1 MPIEIQSLLNAETIV
16 IVAVLALTG
25 LVALVLLQGLSL
37 RRRVDEMLQEDTAA
51 HATLRTAADRV
62 ARIEAETTGA
72 ERDELSI
79 VVPSE
84 LRERLGE
91 VELTLARRGG
101 VAVPAAIRVALER
114 GLTAF
119 DAELR
124 QPRELAPAA
133 GAGRDRD
140 PYVDRAPVEIES
152 RKLYLSHG
160 FSRSEDDTRDRW
172 AEERNGR

>member
-1 MPIEIQSLLNAETIV
+1 MPVEIQSLLNAETIV

-72 ERDELSI
+72 ERDESSI
-79 VVPSE
+79 TVPSE

-91 VELTLARRGG
+91 VARARR
-101 VAVPAAIRVALER
+101 RV
-114 GLTAF
+114 
-119 DAELR
+119 
-124 QPRELAPAA
+124 
-133 GAGRDRD
+133 GAGRHPRGAGTG
-140 PYVDRAPVEIES
+140 PHRLRRRAWP
-152 RKLYLSHG
+152 
-160 FSRSEDDTRDRW
+160 
-172 AEERNGR
+172 AA

>member
-1 MPIEIQSLLNAETIV
+1 MPIEVQSLLNADTIV
-16 IVAVLALTG
+16 IVAVVALAG
-25 LVALVLLQGLSL
+25 LVALVLMQGLSL
-37 RRRVDEMLQEDTAA
+37 RRRVDEMLQED
-51 HATLRTAADRV
+51 TAADRV

-79 VVPSE
+79 AVPSE

-91 VELTLARRGG
+91 VARRGG
-101 VAVPAAIRVALER
+101 VSVPAAIRVALER

-119 DAELR
+119 DAELG
-124 QPRELAPAA
+124 QPREPAPAA

-140 PYVDRAPVEIES
+140 PYVDRAPVE
-152 RKLYLSHG
+152 
-160 FSRSEDDTRDRW
+160 DDTRDRW

>member
-1 MPIEIQSLLNAETIV
+1 MPVEVQSLLNAETIV
-16 IVAVLALTG
+16 IVAVLALAG

-37 RRRVDEMLQEDTAA
+37 RRRVDEMLQEDTA
-51 HATLRTAADRV
+51 DRV

-79 VVPSE
+79 AVPSE

-91 VELTLARRGG
+91 VARRGG
-101 VAVPAAIRVALER
+101 VSVPAAIRVALER
-114 GLTAF
+114 GLTVF
-119 DAELR
+119 DAELG

-133 GAGRDRD
+133 GVGRDRD
-140 PYVDRAPVEIES
+140 PYVDRAPV
-152 RKLYLSHG
+152 
-160 FSRSEDDTRDRW
+160 EDDTRDRW

>member
-1 MPIEIQSLLNAETIV
+1 MPVEVQSLLNAETIV

-51 HATLRTAADRV
+51 DRV

-79 VVPSE
+79 AVPSE

-91 VELTLARRGG
+91 VARRGG
-101 VAVPAAIRVALER
+101 VSVPAAIRVALER
-114 GLTAF
+114 GLTVF
-119 DAELR
+119 DAELG

-133 GAGRDRD
+133 GVGRDRD
-140 PYVDRAPVEIES
+140 PYVDRAPV
-152 RKLYLSHG
+152 
-160 FSRSEDDTRDRW
+160 EDDTRDRW

>member
-1 MPIEIQSLLNAETIV
+1 MPVEIQSLLNAETIV

-72 ERDELSI
+72 ERDESSI
-79 VVPSE
+79 TVPSE

-91 VELTLARRGG
+91 VARRGG
-101 VAVPAAIRVALER
+101 VSVPAAIRVALER

-119 DAELR
+119 DAELG

-133 GAGRDRD
+133 GVGRDRD
-140 PYVDRAPVEIES
+140 QYVDRAPV
-152 RKLYLSHG
+152 
-160 FSRSEDDTRDRW
+160 EDDTRDRW
-172 AEERNGR
+172 AEEHNGR

>member
-25 LVALVLLQGLSL
+25 LVVLVLLQGLSL

-79 VVPSE
+79 VVPSD
-84 LRERLGE
+84 LRERLSE
-91 VELTLARRGG
+91 AARRGG
-101 VAVPAAIRVALER
+101 VSVPAAIRVALER

-124 QPRELAPAA
+124 QPREPAPAA
-133 GAGRDRD
+133 GVGRDRD
-140 PYVDRAPVEIES
+140 PYVDRAPV
-152 RKLYLSHG
+152 
-160 FSRSEDDTRDRW
+160 EDDTRDRW

>member
-1 MPIEIQSLLNAETIV
+1 
-16 IVAVLALTG
+16 
-25 LVALVLLQGLSL
+25 
-37 RRRVDEMLQEDTAA
+37 MLQEDTAA

-79 VVPSE
+79 AVPSE

-91 VELTLARRGG
+91 VARRGG
-101 VAVPAAIRVALER
+101 VSVPAAIRVALER

-119 DAELR
+119 DAELG

-133 GAGRDRD
+133 GVGRDRD
-140 PYVDRAPVEIES
+140 PYVDRAPV
-152 RKLYLSHG
+152 
-160 FSRSEDDTRDRW
+160 EDDTRDRW

>member
-1 MPIEIQSLLNAETIV
+1 MPIEVQSLLNADTIV
-16 IVAVLALTG
+16 IVAVVALTG
-25 LVALVLLQGLSL
+25 LVALVLMQGLSL

-91 VELTLARRGG
+91 VARRGG
-101 VAVPAAIRVALER
+101 VSVPAAIRVALER

-124 QPRELAPAA
+124 QPREPAPAAA

-140 PYVDRAPVEIES
+140 PYVDRAPVE
-152 RKLYLSHG
+152 
-160 FSRSEDDTRDRW
+160 DDTRDRW